1 MTRITIN
8 IQDTDTLSG
17 PFDIARAAL
26 ERAGLR
32 VLPGG
37 SSITVADR
45 RGARRTIDRNAAY
58 ALAVA
63 GHTQAEIAEKLGAS
77 ASGVSRALKGG
88 AK

>member
-1 MTRITIN
+1 MTRLTIN
-8 IQDTDTLSG
+8 LQDTDTLSG
-17 PFDIARAAL
+17 PFEIARAAL

-32 VLPGG
+32 VLGG
-37 SSITVADR
+37 HAVTVADR
-45 RGARRTIDRNAAY
+45 RGARRKIDRNAAR